1 MLSSLLTRPIL
12 NKSSLLARHFS
23 SASDKAR
30 NVVVVGG
37 IRIPFA
43 QTSTIYQDEM
53 AVDLQRLAI
62 TGLLTQTAVPK
73 EAIDYIIC
81 GNVIQEVRTSN
92 IAREAAV
99 NAGLPYNIPAHTV
112 AQACVS
118 ANAAIVTGAQQ
129 IMTGHSQVV
138 LAGGCETFS
147 DVPIRLTRPIRQ
159 KLITM
164 NKAMKKG
171 GPLGAVQHMLKGL
184 KMKDLALETP
194 AIANYT
200 TGEVMGVSS
209 DKLSAKFGVT
219 RQEQDEFT
227 VRSHTLA
234 HNAHESG
241 FYKDEIIPYKGS
253 TTENGIKGDS
263 TIESVGKLKPAF
275 IKPHGTH
282 TAANSSYLTDGAAMS
297 LLMSEEKALELG
309 FKPWAYIRDWSFR
322 SCDPWEELLLGP
334 TYCTHDILQ
343 RNKMLLSDVGV
354 LEIHEG
360 NYINSLS
367 IERIKPQSLNI
378 LFCVM
383 VAFAGQVL
391 SNLVAMNSDKFAQE
405 KLGGTKVGDIDMA
418 KMNTKGGSLAI
429 GHPFGATGSRLV
441 TTASRRLQ
449 QEGQRFALLAACAD
463 GGLGHA
469 CLLERYDN

>member
-1 MLSSLLTRPIL
+1 MLPSMLTRQAAF
-12 NKSSLLARHFS
+12 KSSVVGRQFS
-23 SASDKAR
+23 SAAAKTKNR

-37 IRIPFA
+37 VRLPFA

-73 EAIDYIIC
+73 EVIDYVIC

-92 IAREAAV
+92 IAREAAI
-99 NAGLPYNIPAHTV
+99 NAGLPYSVSAHTI
-112 AQACVS
+112 AQACIS
-118 ANAAIVTGAQQ
+118 ANAAIATGAQQ
-129 IMTGHSQVV
+129 IMTGHADVV
-138 LAGGCETFS
+138 MAGGCETFS

-171 GPLGAVQHMLKGL
+171 GPLGAIQHMLKGL

-209 DKLSAKFGVT
+209 DKLSAKFGVS

-234 HNAHESG
+234 QKAHDSG
-241 FYKDEIIPYKGS
+241 FYKDEIIPYKGN
-253 TTENGIKGDS
+253 TAENGIKGDS
-263 TIESVGKLKPAF
+263 TMESVGKLKPAF

-282 TAANSSYLTDGAAMS
+282 TAANSSFLTDGAAMS

-309 FKPWAYIRDWSFR
+309 YKPWAYVRDWSFR
-322 SCDPWEELLLGP
+322 SCDPWDELLLGP
-334 TYCTHDILQ
+334 TYCTADIMQ
-343 RNKMLLSDVGV
+343 RNNLTLSDMGV

-360 NYINSLS
+360 KHFPIDRSAMF
-367 IERIKPQSLNI
+367 ER
-378 LFCVM
+378 
-383 VAFAGQVL
+383 
-391 SNLVAMNSDKFAQE
+391 
-405 KLGGTKVGDIDMA
+405 
-418 KMNTKGGSLAI
+418 
-429 GHPFGATGSRLV
+429 
-441 TTASRRLQ
+441 
-449 QEGQRFALLAACAD
+449 
-463 GGLGHA
+463 
-469 CLLERYDN
+469 